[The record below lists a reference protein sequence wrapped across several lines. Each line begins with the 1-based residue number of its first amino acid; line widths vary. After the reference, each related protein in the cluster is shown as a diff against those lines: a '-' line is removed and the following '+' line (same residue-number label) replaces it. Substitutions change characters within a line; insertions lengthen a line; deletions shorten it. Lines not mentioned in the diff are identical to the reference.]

1 MVKEKNKEVVLEKDD
16 LLNGLEVFI
25 IIEALKV
32 FNEKHKEDVKA
43 LEDKGKI
50 PFMGANY
57 FETIINHGLLWKL
70 RKFADKKVVSE
81 SETLSK
87 GKLL

>member
-1 MVKEKNKEVVLEKDD
+1 MVKEKNEKVVLEEND

-25 IIEALKV
+25 LIEALKV
-32 FNEKHKEDVKA
+32 FNENHKKDVSK
-43 LEDKGKI
+43 LESKGKT
-50 PFMGANY
+50 PFITKNY

-70 RKFADKKVVSE
+70 EKFASKEVVSE
-81 SETLSK
+81 SVTLSK